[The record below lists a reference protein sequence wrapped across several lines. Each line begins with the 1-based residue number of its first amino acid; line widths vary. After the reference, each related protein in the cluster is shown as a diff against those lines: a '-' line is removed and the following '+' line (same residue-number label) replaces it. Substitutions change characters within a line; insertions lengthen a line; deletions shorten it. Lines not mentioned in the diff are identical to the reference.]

1 MKRLKIVLVFLVLG
15 ALAAGGY
22 WYWQKSAAGDAT
34 ANIQAGK
41 QKGAAK
47 GKGKGGG
54 GGPLLVKAA
63 NAVAKPMPVLIE
75 AVGTVEPEHSVQVRA
90 QVSGVLK
97 SVMFKEGDMVKAGQL
112 LFQIDP
118 RTFEASFQQSQ
129 AQLARDQAQLEN
141 SRVQQERLEP
151 LLKREFITRQEYDV
165 AVTSVKSLEAVV
177 AADRAQVEQ
186 ARIQLEFSRIHAP
199 ISGRTGSLSIKA
211 GNLVPAGGGGAPLV
225 TINSTDPILVSFS
238 VPERQLEEIRRHQGE
253 PDMRIEIL
261 TDRAAMPVAQGKLVF
276 IDNTVTTQTGTVL
289 LKTRVENQKELLWPG
304 QFANVR
310 IVLKIEPDAVV
321 VPEAAVQPGQD
332 GPFVYLIDEESKIR
346 VQPVKVSRQ
355 IGTDVIIAA
364 GVNPGNQVI
373 TEIPQALQPGA
384 TVRLASTDG
393 EPRKGKG
400 KGKKSESEAV
410 DPKPQ
415 AAEGDKAE
423 AKANDGERKGKGKK
437 GEGSAGKT
445 GSVGDPAETDEGK
458 KGARQSDAKS

>member
-1 MKRLKIVLVFLVLG
+1 MKRIKMFLVFVLVG
-15 ALAAGGY
+15 ALAGGGY
-22 WYWQKSAAGDAT
+22 WYWQKSAAGDS
-34 ANIQAGK
+34 
-41 QKGAAK
+41 AASTKAPGK

-54 GGPLLVKAA
+54 GGPLFVKAA
-63 NAVAKPMPVLIE
+63 NAVVKPMPVLIE

-97 SVMFKEGDMVKAGQL
+97 SVMFKEGDNVKAGQL

-118 RTFEASFQQSQ
+118 RTFEASHKQAE

-141 SRVQQERLEP
+141 SRVQQERLQP
-151 LLKREFITRQEYDV
+151 LLKREFITQQEYDV

-186 ARIQLEFSRIHAP
+186 ARIQLDFSRIHAP
-199 ISGRTGSLSIKA
+199 ISGRTGSLSIKP

-225 TINSTDPILVSFS
+225 TINSTDPVLVAFS
-238 VPERQLEEIRRHQGE
+238 IPERQLEDIRRHQGE

-261 TDRAAMPVAQGKLVF
+261 TDRGAAPVAQGRLVF

-289 LKTRVENQKELLWPG
+289 LKTRVENKRELLWPG

-310 IVLKIEPDAVV
+310 IVLKIEPNAVV

-332 GPFVYLIDEESKIR
+332 GPFVYLIDGESKVR

-355 IGTDVIIAA
+355 IDNDIVITSGIEA
-364 GVNPGNQVI
+364 GNQVI
-373 TEIPQALQPGA
+373 TEIPQALQAGA
-384 TVRLASTDG
+384 TVRLASGDG

-400 KGKKSESEAV
+400 KGKKADGEKTGA
-410 DPKPQ
+410 K
-415 AAEGDKAE
+415 AAPGEGKADSAGSVGDKAE
-423 AKANDGERKGKGKK
+423 TGGRKK
-437 GEGSAGKT
+437 GEAK
-445 GSVGDPAETDEGK
+445 
-458 KGARQSDAKS
+458 SDAKS